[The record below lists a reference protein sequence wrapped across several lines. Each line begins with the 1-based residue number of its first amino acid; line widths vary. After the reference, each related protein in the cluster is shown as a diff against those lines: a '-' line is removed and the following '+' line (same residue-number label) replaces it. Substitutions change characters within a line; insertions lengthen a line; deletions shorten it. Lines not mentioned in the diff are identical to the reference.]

1 MRWDGTAPRVI
12 CPSGAGH
19 EEQEE
24 LLLGKSLT
32 LLVCL
37 FVCLLNYTEH
47 LTFFVLSYFVNEALG
62 SYFWC

>member
-1 MRWDGTAPRVI
+1 MRWDGTALRVI

-19 EEQEE
+19 EEQKE

-37 FVCLLNYTEH
+37 FVCLSFELHRASNF
-47 LTFFVLSYFVNEALG
+47 LCPLLF
-62 SYFWC
+62 C

>member
-12 CPSGAGH
+12 CPSGDGH

-37 FVCLLNYTEH
+37 FV
-47 LTFFVLSYFVNEALG
+47 F
-62 SYFWC
+62 